1 MEQEDN
7 IDGWH
12 GHESTE
18 ARARQN
24 GDAAGVAPSQPQ
36 AKPDAAAKGQASRK
50 PSRHLRRPAVLVAA
64 IALLCT
70 VLFLAG
76 AALAQEA
83 RAPQEAPA
91 RIGNIWGG
99 FDHQPT
105 ESQVEN
111 AERARGTASS
121 AQQESLEAQIVQQLY
136 QQLLKSAGGGRSG
149 AASG

>member
-1 MEQEDN
+1 MAREDN

-12 GHESTE
+12 DHERTE
-18 ARARQN
+18 VRAHQN

-50 PSRHLRRPAVLVAA
+50 PPRHLPRAAVLVAA
-64 IALLCT
+64 AALLCA
-70 VLFLAG
+70 VLFFAG

-83 RAPQEAPA
+83 HASQEVPA

-105 ESQVEN
+105 ESQVQS
-111 AERARGTASS
+111 AERARGTAPSM
-121 AQQESLEAQIVQQLY
+121 QQQRLEAKIVQQLY
-136 QQLLKSAGGGRSG
+136 QQLLKSAGAGRSG
-149 AASG
+149 AAAG